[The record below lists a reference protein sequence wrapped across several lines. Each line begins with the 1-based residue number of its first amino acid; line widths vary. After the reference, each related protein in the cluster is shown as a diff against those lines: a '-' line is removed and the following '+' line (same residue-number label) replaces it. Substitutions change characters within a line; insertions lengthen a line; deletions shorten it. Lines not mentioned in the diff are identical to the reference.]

1 MLDYISSDTS
11 SEQNHRSTNQDHQL
25 LDAYSQTVTK
35 VARQA
40 SEAVVQIRVEKKAA
54 RRRRNRRPQ
63 NPYGTGSGFIISSD
77 GFIVTNSHVV
87 KGAEK
92 IFVNLQDGRNLQAQ
106 LIGDDP
112 STDIAVVKIN
122 AENFS
127 YIKFGKSENLQ
138 VGQLAIAIGNPFGF
152 QYTVTAGVVSA
163 LGRTLRT
170 ETGRLIDD
178 VIQTDAALN
187 PGNSGG
193 PLMNSFGEVIGVNT
207 AIINSAQG
215 ICFAVASDLAA
226 YIVGKLIMNGKVRRG
241 FIGIS
246 GQTIRF
252 NPRIINRY
260 KLDVKSGVQV
270 QGIEADIPAYNA
282 EIQLGD
288 VIIGLNDTKINS
300 IDDLHKLLDEKSI
313 GQALQLEVIR
323 KGKREKI
330 RVIPAELKG

>member
-1 MLDYISSDTS
+1 MVHFISNEIS
-11 SEQNHRSTNQDHQL
+11 SEQNHKPSHNDHQL

-35 VARQA
+35 VAKQA
-40 SEAVVQIRVEKKAA
+40 SEAVVQIRVEKKVV
-54 RRRRNRRPQ
+54 RRRRMRRQ
-63 NPYGTGSGFIISSD
+63 NPFGTGSGFIISSD

-87 KGAEK
+87 KGATK
-92 IFVNLQDGRNLQAQ
+92 IIVTLQDGRQLSGR

-112 STDIAVVKIN
+112 STDIAVVQIN
-122 AENFS
+122 AENLSF
-127 YIKFGKSENLQ
+127 IKFGKSDDLN

-163 LGRTLRT
+163 LGRTLRS
-170 ETGRLIDD
+170 ESGRLIDD

-226 YIVGKLIMNGKVRRG
+226 YIVGKLIMDGKVRRG
-241 FIGIS
+241 FIGIG

-252 NPRIINRY
+252 NPRVVKRY
-260 KLDVKSGVQV
+260 QLEVNSGVQV
-270 QGIEADIPAYNA
+270 QSIEADVPAYNS
-282 EIQLGD
+282 ELNNGD
-288 VIIGLNDTKINS
+288 IIIGLNDLKIHS
-300 IDDLHKLLDEKSI
+300 IDDLHKFLDEKTI

-323 KGKREKI
+323 KGKKEKL
-330 RVIPAELKG
+330 RVIPAELKN